1 MFIVFMIK
9 KLKDENKYLHF
20 DLEKKYSENEI
31 NEILLIDLISDIEK
45 IYENKNNYHIF
56 LN

>member
-1 MFIVFMIK
+1 MIK

-20 DLEKKYSENEI
+20 DFEKKYSENEI

-45 IYENKNNYHIF
+45 IYENKNNYIFCILKIF
-56 LN
+56 L